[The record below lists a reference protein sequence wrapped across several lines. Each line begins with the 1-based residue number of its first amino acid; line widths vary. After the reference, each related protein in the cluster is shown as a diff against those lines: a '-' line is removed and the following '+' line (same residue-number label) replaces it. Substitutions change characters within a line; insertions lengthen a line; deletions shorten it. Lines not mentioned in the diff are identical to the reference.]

1 MTSKINTKKTIN
13 RNRRSART
21 RAKLFGTAERPR
33 LSVFKSNSHIYAQL
47 INDEKGVTI
56 VSSSDTVLQVQKK
69 TTLKERAEKVGADI
83 AEKAKQKKISHVI
96 FDRGS
101 FIYAG
106 VVKALADGA
115 RGKGLS
121 F

>member
-1 MTSKINTKKTIN
+1 MARIKNITQ
-13 RNRRSART
+13 RERRSART

-56 VSSSDTVLQVQKK
+56 VSSSDVSLKTQKK
-69 TTLKERAEKVGADI
+69 ATLKERAEKVGTDI
-83 AEKAKQKKISHVI
+83 AEKAKQKKINSAI
-96 FDRGS
+96 FDRGC
-101 FIYAG
+101 FIYTG

-115 RGKGLS
+115 RSGGLV